1 MGHVACAV
9 NDQMHHPSG
18 VKLTFCNQ
26 ALEFDNGGERLS
38 IHATLLHSKC
48 IGQELLER
56 FAIEGGTGTH
66 ARGAT
71 FCGCTAGW
79 ASGPNQF
86 RGPTTA
92 VSHRA
97 DALSIA
103 TRLNAIRFSS
113 ADDFSALNCTR
124 WLVTCACEH
133 YSVSRT
139 RNRAVQIKCRS
150 ELFSSLKGSVANHAV
165 L

>member
-1 MGHVACAV
+1 MGDVAGAV
-9 NDQMHHPSG
+9 DDQMNHPSG
-18 VKLTFCNQ
+18 VKLTFYNH
-26 ALEFDNGGERLS
+26 ALQFDNGGERLS

-48 IGQELLER
+48 IGQKLLER
-56 FAIEGGTGTH
+56 FAIEGGTRTH

-103 TRLNAIRFSS
+103 TRLNAVLFSPA
-113 ADDFSALNCTR
+113 ADLFALNCAR
-124 WLVTCACEH
+124 
-133 YSVSRT
+133 
-139 RNRAVQIKCRS
+139 
-150 ELFSSLKGSVANHAV
+150 
-165 L
+165 